1 MPNKSIFLVKLMDCP
16 SEATMIR
23 MQLQGKE
30 QVTSVQCNV
39 AERTAEVI
47 HSGEAEAILSAL
59 QPLQLGISLLESKP
73 WNVEATT
80 IQNSVSRERNLLWAV
95 LGLNLGFFFIEGFAG
110 YWAGSAGLMADG
122 ADMLADALVYGL
134 ALLAVSGG
142 TAKQRNAALA
152 AALLQFAVALYTF
165 YEVLERWLN
174 PSSLPHIQWMM
185 YTSIG
190 ALAANIACLYLLR
203 QQESSKAHIRASVIF
218 TSNDILA
225 NLGVM
230 LAAGLVWYSN
240 SKIPDL
246 VVGTL
251 VLLLVLHGA
260 LRIYRISRVV

>member
-1 MPNKSIFLVKLMDCP
+1 MPSKSIFLVKRMDCP
-16 SEATMIR
+16 SEAAMIR
-23 MQLQGKE
+23 MQLQDKE

-47 HSGEAEAILSAL
+47 HSGNAEDILNAL

-73 WNVEATT
+73 FEHDAATT
-80 IQNSVSRERNLLWAV
+80 QNSASRERSLLWAV
-95 LGLNLGFFFIEGFAG
+95 LGLNLAFFFIEGFAG

-142 TAKQRNAALA
+142 AMQQRNAALA
-152 AALLQFAVALYTF
+152 AAFLQFAVALYTF

-174 PSSLPHIQWMM
+174 PSSLPDIQWMM
-185 YTSIG
+185 YTSLG

-230 LAAGLVWYSN
+230 LAAGLVWMSN
-240 SKIPDL
+240 SKVPDL

-260 LRIYRISRVV
+260 RRIYQISRLR

>member
-1 MPNKSIFLVKLMDCP
+1 MPNKSIFRVKLMDCP
-16 SEATMIR
+16 SEAAMIR

-30 QVTSVQCNV
+30 QVTSVQCNIAV
-39 AERTAEVI
+39 RTAEVI
-47 HSGEAEAILSAL
+47 HSGEAETILSAL

-73 WNVEATT
+73 LEHDTATT
-80 IQNSVSRERNLLWAV
+80 KYSVSRERNLLWAV
-95 LGLNLGFFFIEGFAG
+95 LGLNLGFFFIEGIAG

-142 TAKQRNAALA
+142 AVEQRNAALA

-174 PSSLPHIQWMM
+174 PSSLPDIQWMM
-185 YTSIG
+185 YTSLG

-260 LRIYRISRVV
+260 LRIYRISRIR

>member
-1 MPNKSIFLVKLMDCP
+1 MPTKSIFLVTLMDCP
-16 SEATMIR
+16 SEAAMIR
-23 MQLQGKE
+23 MQLQGKAE
-30 QVTSVQCNV
+30 VTSVQCNV

-47 HSGEAEAILSAL
+47 HSGEAEAILRAL

-73 WNVEATT
+73 WNVEETT
-80 IQNSVSRERNLLWAV
+80 TPNSASRERLLLWAV
-95 LGLNLGFFFIEGFAG
+95 LGLNLAFFFIEGFAG

-134 ALLAVSGG
+134 ALMAVSGG
-142 TAKQRNAALA
+142 AAQQRKAALA
-152 AALLQFAVALYTF
+152 AALLQVTVALYAF
-165 YEVLERWLN
+165 WEVLERWLN
-174 PSSLPHIQWMM
+174 PSALPDIPWML
-185 YTSIG
+185 YTSTG

-230 LAAGLVWYSN
+230 LAAGLVWFSN

-260 LRIYRISRVV
+260 RRIYQISRVR

>member
-1 MPNKSIFLVKLMDCP
+1 MPTKSIFLVTLMDCP
-16 SEATMIR
+16 SEAAMIR
-23 MQLQGKE
+23 MQLQGKAD
-30 QVTSVQCNV
+30 VTSVQCNV

-47 HSGEAEAILSAL
+47 HSGEAEAILRAL

-73 WNVEATT
+73 WNVEETT
-80 IQNSVSRERNLLWAV
+80 TPNSASRERLLLWAV
-95 LGLNLGFFFIEGFAG
+95 LGLYLAFFFIEGFAG

-134 ALLAVSGG
+134 ALMAVSGG
-142 TAKQRNAALA
+142 AAQQRKAALA
-152 AALLQFAVALYTF
+152 AALLQVTVALYAF
-165 YEVLERWLN
+165 WEVLERWLN
-174 PSSLPHIQWMM
+174 PSSLPDIPWML
-185 YTSIG
+185 YTSTG

-230 LAAGLVWYSN
+230 LAAGLVWFSN

-260 LRIYRISRVV
+260 RRIYQISRVR